1 MSKLKFK
8 ATFYYLGSK
17 EVVPNLEYV
26 IQYRN
31 LTTWKRG
38 WVFSATKEEG
48 EITTKN
54 GETKTFYTSEK
65 CIIDIYIKGK
75 PTGYTKWYKIKKSIR
90 VDSDYLHFKDIEHAL
105 SIEIPISKLKK
116 VTTQSKGSPTHQS
129 DYYQVQSGDTLD
141 NIAKKFN
148 KDIKQLMDN
157 NNIKDKNKIN
167 VGQKVYIGDVKKQEK
182 ISIQPS
188 NPNDFVDVKYEVKS
202 GDTLSNIAKKLKVNP
217 RLIAMQN
224 GIPLSD
230 MDKLQVGKILTIKNN
245 RSRYV
250 QEIIKKELAFSKVHA
265 LAVTQYQPKESSAKQ
280 IFITFSGAL
289 YFIGSALDIGIAYDD
304 NGDWM
309 LFVSVGA
316 SGEIDPSKMPHLTN
330 NGNAKEIAE
339 LLKDEKKLKE
349 SLKKDV
355 SVSMGS
361 TTLNVKAKHVSDLKG
376 SGLTLTNTLN
386 VGAYSISR
394 VNGYATVEEED
405 INGNPVTRDVNS
417 GGFVSN
423 ADFGA
428 KKVKKVVDGKP
439 ISITHSVSKSY
450 TIPIFL
456 YDRNEQ
462 LMKMKGKGIEYVD

>member
-54 GETKTFYTSEK
+54 GETKNFYTSEK

-105 SIEIPISKLKK
+105 FIEIPISKLKK

-224 GIPLSD
+224 DIPLSD

-245 RSRYV
+245 RSRSV
-250 QEIIKKELAFSKVHA
+250 QEIIKKELAFSKGNA
-265 LAVTQYQPKESSAKQ
+265 LAITQYQPKEPSSKQ

-289 YFIGSALDIGIAYDD
+289 YFIGGALDIGIAYDD

-309 LFVSVGA
+309 LYVSTGS
-316 SGEIDPSKMPHLTN
+316 SGEIDPSKMPHLE
-330 NGNAKEIAE
+330 NGGNSKEMMA
-339 LLKDEKKLKE
+339 LLKDEKRLKE
-349 SLKKDV
+349 SLKKDI
-355 SVSMGS
+355 SVSIERGE
-361 TTLNVKAKHVSDLKG
+361 LNVTAKHVSDLKG
-376 SGLTLTNTLN
+376 EGLTLTNSIN
-386 VGAYSISR
+386 VGTYSISR
-394 VNGYATVEEED
+394 VNTYATVEEMDSE
-405 INGNPVTRDVNS
+405 GNIIEGDVRGRGFS
-417 GGFVSN
+417 GTVAVEGR
-423 ADFGA
+423 
-428 KKVKKVVDGKP
+428 KVKKVVEGKP

-456 YDRNEQ
+456 YDRNER
-462 LMKMKGKGIEYVD
+462 LMKMDGKGIEYVD